1 MEKSSKRK
9 ISHLKRVSAVDVPNY
24 GSPTEHSPP
33 YKVCQ
38 ICRHIRVTYAP
49 HMSSHTC
56 HNTCHIRITYA
67 SHTRHI
73 RVTYLSHTLHITYMY
88 LIHISYVCPQ
98 SHLWDCREKNVA
110 YSLSTNIV
118 ITLLWPHWPLSNSKA
133 IDPKFSKEY
142 SLLPHLV

>member
-33 YKVCQ
+33 YKVCK
-38 ICRHIRVTYAP
+38 ICRHIHVTYMSHKCHIHVTYAS

-73 RVTYLSHTLHITYMY
+73 RVTYLSHTLHITYVSHTY
-88 LIHISYVCPQ
+88 LICVPSIPFVGLPGKKRSLFTFYQCDN
-98 SHLWDCREKNVA
+98 STVA
-110 YSLSTNIV
+110 TLAIV
-118 ITLLWPHWPLSNSKA
+118 Q
-133 IDPKFSKEY
+133 F
-142 SLLPHLV
+142 

>member
-38 ICRHIRVTYAP
+38 ICRHIRVTT
-49 HMSSHTC
+49 HHIC
-56 HNTCHIRITYA
+56 RHIRVTIRVTYASHMHHIPVTYA
-67 SHTRHI
+67 SHTCHI
-73 RVTYLSHTLHITYMY
+73 HCISHMY

-110 YSLSTNIV
+110 YSLSTNV

>member
-38 ICRHIRVTYAP
+38 ICRHIRVTYAS

-73 RVTYLSHTLHITYMY
+73 RVTYLSHTLHITYVSHTY
-88 LIHISYVCPQ
+88 LICVPSIPFVGLPG
-98 SHLWDCREKNVA
+98 KNVA
-110 YSLSTNIV
+110 YSLSTNV